1 MTDQIVMFAMKQS
14 SWGQRRPI
22 QWVPLEL
29 QISNMRMKN
38 VNIIRKEDLR
48 NVDMLNGDLALS
60 EPMLNDFLQVKHSL
74 GELIYYHLPGLD
86 KFVIIHPLSLVNI
99 LRSFV
104 TDEQFFPVDQNLNS
118 ILQNLIKTGII
129 NKTDLLQLWQ
139 QDHFHQYMQND
150 SSKEFVIL
158 LLQHLDILINL
169 KRSKQTH
176 VYLVPCVIKT
186 VRPSNFHYVENQKEN
201 TICMRYTIARHSIPT
216 SLAYQIVGA
225 LTCTWPLK
233 YEDKQPYLYHKAAW
247 FNVSDENELRIWIEG
262 NHIIVMLTND
272 LALLYVMDVAASV
285 QNVLQRILSRPFCS
299 IITAL
304 EQISQKKYQSC
315 TMEVGVPC
323 GHNVCYTSL
332 QNVIM
337 NEKWICGQKMNHDT
351 RYLRYWVFSK
361 GKNNVVST

>member
-233 YEDKQPYLYHKAAW
+233 YEDKQPCLYHKAAW
-247 FNVSDENELRIWIEG
+247 FNVSDENELRIWIED

-272 LALLYVMDVAASV
+272 LALLHMSPDVAASV
-285 QNVLQRILSRPFCS
+285 QECLTKNIESSLLFHYNSFG
-299 IITAL
+299 
-304 EQISQKKYQSC
+304 EQISQKKVSELY

-351 RYLRYWVFSK
+351 RYLRYWVFNK
-361 GKNNVVST
+361 VK